1 MHLNPNIRRSGTD
14 SSLQHKIMK
23 YLQRNSSTVVAWG
36 IFFTVSLLVYFV
48 FSNGDFSFILTYAA
62 FVRLFAFIL
71 LIMKLF
77 KSNNASGISLKMLQL
92 YSIVF
97 VARLLSIIQ
106 YNGYLPFDKSGDY
119 FYHLVEV
126 GSLIGVIVVMS
137 CLYTKFKLTYD
148 EQFDSFGNS
157 FKDQQL
163 NKIGALIWCAGPC
176 LLLAITFHPNLN
188 QNFFADTAWAFSM
201 FLESVAFL
209 PQLYMFNKN
218 KTNVIEGII
227 AHCVCGLGVA
237 RFLEMIFWLRSYH
250 ELVNHSNSTTVGI
263 FVLFAQFV
271 HLVLMIDFFYLYF
284 ISLKRG
290 LPMTL
295 PGRMGGL
302 V

>member
-1 MHLNPNIRRSGTD
+1 MQR
-14 SSLQHKIMK
+14 KITK
-23 YLQRNSSTVVAWG
+23 YLQKNKNNLLTWG
-36 IFFTVSLLVYFV
+36 IFFTVSLFVYYI
-48 FSNGDFSFILTYAA
+48 FSDGDFSFILTYAA

-71 LIMKLF
+71 LIMKLI

-97 VARLLSIIQ
+97 TSRLLSIIQ

-126 GSLIGVIVVMS
+126 GSLIAVVVVMAG
-137 CLYTKFKLTYD
+137 LYTKFKLSYD
-148 EQFDSFGNS
+148 EQYDSFGNS
-157 FKDQQL
+157 FPKMPAL
-163 NKIGALIWCAGPC
+163 NKVGAIIWCAGPC
-176 LLLAITFHPNLN
+176 LLLAILFHPNLN
-188 QNFFADTAWAFSM
+188 QNFWADTAWAFSM

-227 AHCVCGLGVA
+227 AHCVFGLGCA
-237 RFLEMIFWLRSYH
+237 RFLEMIFWLNSYR
-250 ELVNHSNSTTVGI
+250 ELVNHQNYTTVGI

-295 PGRMGGL
+295 PGKMGGI